1 MNKKMNGTGTKQH
14 LSFNSRMESSPS
26 EVFLKILRSCFE
38 LMISMNN
45 DREITSFLEN
55 FHPKT
60 YKLILK
66 SNSRITITG
75 SWIRSRKLSQLST
88 WQKIKFVVF
97 LSRRC
102 QNVENVHETF
112 LNTKIPFQKR
122 TFYDHRVQNLPKSF
136 FRNLATS
143 VGLKHDKTS
152 ALIRH
157 EENKV

>member
-1 MNKKMNGTGTKQH
+1 MHCKNIEWQVMNKKMNGTGTKQH

-112 LNTKIPFQKR
+112 INTKIRF
-122 TFYDHRVQNLPKSF
+122 
-136 FRNLATS
+136 
-143 VGLKHDKTS
+143 
-152 ALIRH
+152 
-157 EENKV
+157 